1 MLQTLQIKNLAL
13 VESVRMEFQPGLN
26 AVTGETGAGK
36 SIIIGALNLLLG
48 ERADKTMV
56 REGAD
61 QCSIEASFQL
71 TDQKEINS
79 LLKDCGLPP
88 CSDGL
93 LILRRLLSAAGN
105 GRQYV
110 NDSPATVQALKTIGE
125 LLVDLH
131 GPHDHQSL
139 LKPDFQLRL
148 LDAFASDE
156 KFLTSYQAVFGEYN
170 ELLDRKQALIADGK
184 DPEREIDM
192 LKFQVKELEE
202 AALDENDEANIL
214 NEQKTLAHA
223 ERIIQLASEIQQA
236 LYEADESAFN
246 RLASAQ
252 PAAGELARLMPGAA
266 EWQNEIKSLAARIQE
281 LIREISAAARKIE
294 SDSARL
300 QELDNRIALYQK
312 LKNKYGG
319 TAADLKKML
328 SRCKERLL
336 DLQNRSERLAR
347 IDVEIAECRAKL
359 EKLGKDL
366 GTKRKEAAAGLS
378 KAVQKQLKDLAFA
391 HALFSARF
399 TQVEPRQSG
408 MDQVE
413 FMFSPNKGET
423 EKSLRQIA
431 SSGEMSRVMLALKTI
446 LAGQDR
452 IPLLVFDEIDENIGG
467 QTAQVVGMKL
477 KELAGYH
484 QVICITHQ
492 PQVAVHGHAHF
503 AVSKK
508 TAGERTASSVIL
520 LDDEE
525 RVGEIARMLG
535 GKDLTSVTLKHAREM
550 LEKTGK

>member
-1 MLQTLQIKNLAL
+1 MLQSLQIKNLAL

-26 AVTGETGAGK
+26 VVTGETGAGK

-61 QCSIEASFQL
+61 QCSIEAVFQL
-71 TDQKEINS
+71 TDHKEINR
-79 LLKDCGLPP
+79 LLQDCGLPP

-93 LILRRLLSAAGN
+93 LILRRLLSASGN

-139 LKPDFQLRL
+139 LNPEFQLYL

-156 KFLTSYQAVFGEYN
+156 KILSAYRAVFEEYH
-170 ELLDRKQALIADGK
+170 ELSNRKAALLSDAK

-192 LKFQVKELEE
+192 LKFQVKELEA

-223 ERIIQLASEIQQA
+223 ERIIQLSSEIQQA
-236 LYEADESAFN
+236 LYDADESAFN
-246 RLASAQ
+246 RLAAVQS
-252 PAAGELARLMPGAA
+252 AAGELARLMPGAA

-281 LIREISAAARKIE
+281 LTREISAAAHKIE

-300 QELDNRIALYQK
+300 ERLDNRIALYQK

-319 TAADLKKML
+319 SAADLAKML
-328 SRCKERLL
+328 SRFRERLL
-336 DLQNRSERLAR
+336 DLENRSERLALL
-347 IDVEIAECRAKL
+347 DAEISRCRAKL
-359 EKLGKDL
+359 DKSGKELGKL
-366 GTKRKEAAAGLS
+366 RQEAAVRLS

-391 HALFSARF
+391 HSSFSVRF
-399 TQVEPRQSG
+399 TAVEPRSSG

-413 FMFSPNKGET
+413 LMFSPNKGET

-446 LAGQDR
+446 LASQDR
-452 IPLLVFDEIDENIGG
+452 IPLLVFDEIDENVGG
-467 QTAQVVGMKL
+467 QTAQVVGVKL
-477 KELAGYH
+477 EELAGYH

-492 PQVAVHGHAHF
+492 PQVAARGRAHF

-508 TAGERTASSVIL
+508 TVGERTASGVSML
-520 LDDEE
+520 APEE
-525 RVGEIARMLG
+525 RVDEIARMLG
-535 GKDLTSVTLKHAREM
+535 GKNLTSVTLKHAREM
-550 LEKTGK
+550 LERK